1 MSTPQQHS
9 SAGLGWVTLDD
20 GVAYSRAWLTTNTP
34 GLFAAWGRAQT
45 EQQRQRLVAEIQQ
58 VAAAVESAGR
68 RDPRQ
73 EYVTVRIQWAETTRY
88 EAELYLD
95 PNSREDE
102 IWSEIAN
109 LPDAERRTLDIT
121 DEDNRIISV
130 VDLDGDGIASVV
142 ERHIS
147 DGNTVDWGDLA
158 DSIDEQIA
166 ESPGWPALNAALTAA
181 AASGY
186 DVAAGLPQLAEQA
199 PLSVHDPAR
208 ELHYRFR
215 SSGPTELRCTGGAG
229 SDQSAQP
236 PRRDQPPQC
245 AAQAARVST
254 PGI

>member
-1 MSTPQQHS
+1 MSTPPQQRS

-20 GVAYSRAWLTTNTP
+20 GVVYSRAWLTTNTP

-45 EQQRQRLVAEIQQ
+45 QQQRQRLVAEIQQ
-58 VAAAVESAGR
+58 VAAAMESVGK
-68 RDPRQ
+68 PRE
-73 EYVTVRIQWAETTRY
+73 EYVPVRIQWAETTRY
-88 EAELYLD
+88 EAELYLV
-95 PNSREDE
+95 PNSSEDE

-109 LPDAERRTLDIT
+109 LPDEQRRTLDVT

-130 VDLDGDGIASVV
+130 VDLDGDGIASVL
-142 ERHIS
+142 ERATG

-199 PLSVHDPAR
+199 PLPVHDPAG
-208 ELHYRFR
+208 ELHHRLLNTTAGP
-215 SSGPTELRCTGGAG
+215 SSGDDGAG

-236 PRRDQPPQC
+236 PRREEPPRY
-245 AAQAARVST
+245 AST
-254 PGI
+254 PALTSVPGV